1 MQDNPQP
8 FLTPRVLSLIPLAVG
23 INLAMG
29 QFAAV
34 THLPLF
40 LDTVGTVVVAVL
52 AGPWV
57 AVVTGLVSQI
67 TFTVTSGNSTWLAF
81 LPVQLAVAIYAGYAA
96 RLGAFTSPSRALLG
110 GIGLGFV
117 AATISWPISL
127 ILFGGV
133 TAGGVTL
140 VTTVLRGLGMPL
152 EWAVLAA
159 SLSNDLLD
167 KSVTF
172 LLVRAVLAA
181 LPRRLA
187 GAFPEADRSLGR

>member
-8 FLTPRVLSLIPLAVG
+8 LLTPRVLSLIPLAVG

-34 THLPLF
+34 THVPLF
-40 LDTVGTVVVAVL
+40 LDTVGTVVVAAL

-57 AVVTGLVSQI
+57 AVLTGLVSQI
-67 TFTVTSGNSTWLAF
+67 TFTVVSGNSTWLAF

-96 RLGAFTSPSRALLG
+96 RLGAFTSLSRALLG
-110 GIGLGFV
+110 GVGLGFV

-140 VTTVLRGLGMPL
+140 VTTVLRGLGVPL

-187 GAFPEADRSLGR
+187 AAFPEAGRSLGR